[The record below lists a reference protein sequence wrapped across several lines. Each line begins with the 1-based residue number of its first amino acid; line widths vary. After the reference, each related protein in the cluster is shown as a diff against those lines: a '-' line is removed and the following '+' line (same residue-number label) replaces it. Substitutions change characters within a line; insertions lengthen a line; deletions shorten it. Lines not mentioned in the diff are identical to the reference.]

1 MTSTR
6 RGARVA
12 AFLTLA
18 ALAAALLAP
27 AVAAQESPPA
37 RMVEGRL
44 VNGTAGGPVPA
55 GATVVLHEESASR
68 HEHREAVTDAD
79 GGFRFEGIVVE
90 PDTVY
95 GVSVTYG
102 EAVYGVDL
110 DLSVQPE
117 PVVLT
122 VYEPVR
128 DDSFLKVPTASVLF
142 AQVDKATQT
151 LWALEIVSITNDTD
165 RTYVPGP
172 EPMQILRFGLPSG
185 AEGLTVDTRL
195 LQPSVI
201 QVDRGFGLFASVPP
215 GEHEVMYAYRF
226 PYSGPEV
233 EFSRIFRY
241 GAERL
246 RVLAPRDV
254 ADLSA
259 GALGR
264 SETVVIGEQDYNI
277 LSMADVGRGDPV
289 SVTLRNLPTS
299 SFVDGARRRVEE
311 LPWQLAAPALLAVLL
326 GGVIVVALRRRGQ
339 EASVDAVPGKAS
351 VVRTEYE
358 ELLLALVSLE
368 RRFED
373 GEIGGADYDRRR
385 AALAARLAAA
395 SRRRGAES

>member
-1 MTSTR
+1 M
-6 RGARVA
+6 
-12 AFLTLA
+12 
-18 ALAAALLAP
+18 
-27 AVAAQESPPA
+27 
-37 RMVEGRL
+37 
-44 VNGTAGGPVPA
+44 
-55 GATVVLHEESASR
+55 VLHEENASR
-68 HEHREAVTDAD
+68 HEHRDAVTDAD

-117 PVVLT
+117 PVTLT

-128 DDSFLKVPTASVLF
+128 DDSFLNVLAASVLF
-142 AQVDKATQT
+142 AQADKATQT

-226 PYSGPEV
+226 PYSGPRSSSPAPSGTAPSGFE
-233 EFSRIFRY
+233 SWR
-241 GAERL
+241 
-246 RVLAPRDV
+246 RVTWRTSP
-254 ADLSA
+254 A

-264 SETVVIGEQDYNI
+264 SETVVIGEQDYNV
-277 LSMADVGRGDPV
+277 LSMVDVGRGDPV
-289 SVTLRNLPTS
+289 SVTLRNLPMS
-299 SFVDGARRRVEE
+299 SFVDGARRRVEK

-326 GGVIVVALRRRGQ
+326 GGVIVVALRRRGR
-339 EASVDAVPGKAS
+339 ERSVDAVPGQAS
-351 VVRTEYE
+351 VVQTEYE
-358 ELLLALVSLE
+358 KLLLTLVSLE

-373 GEIGGADYDRRR
+373 GEIGDADYDRRR

-395 SRRRGAES
+395 SRRRGAKS

>member
-1 MTSTR
+1 MRPTG
-6 RGARVA
+6 RGVSVA
-12 AFLTLA
+12 LCLTLA
-18 ALAAALLAP
+18 ALAAALLSP
-27 AVAAQESPPA
+27 SVGAQESPPA
-37 RMVEGRL
+37 RTVEGRL

-55 GATVVLHEESASR
+55 GATVVLHEESATR

-142 AQVDKATQT
+142 AQVDEVTQT

-172 EPMQILRFGLPSG
+172 QPMQLLRFGLPAD

-226 PYSGPEV
+226 PYSGSEV
-233 EFSRIFRY
+233 EFSRVFRY

-254 ADLSA
+254 ADLYA
-259 GALGR
+259 GGLAL
-264 SETVVIGEQDYNI
+264 SETVAIGEQDYHV
-277 LSMADVGRGDPV
+277 LSMADVGRDARV
-289 SVTLRNLPTS
+289 SVTLRNLPAP
-299 SFVDGARRRVEE
+299 SFVDRARRRVEG
-311 LPWQLAAPALLAVLL
+311 LPWQLVAPGLLAVLL
-326 GGVIVVALRRRGQ
+326 GGIIVVALRRRGPGAPE
-339 EASVDAVPGKAS
+339 EAAPGTVSAS
-351 VVRTEYE
+351 LDEYE
-358 ELLLALVSLE
+358 QLLLALVTLE
-368 RRFED
+368 RRFD
-373 GEIGGADYDRRR
+373 GGEIDDADYDRRR

-395 SRRRGAES
+395 SKRRAAES

>member
-1 MTSTR
+1 MTSTP
-6 RGARVA
+6 RGVRVA
-12 AFLTLA
+12 ACLTLA
-18 ALAAALLAP
+18 ALAALLAP
-27 AVAAQESPPA
+27 AVVAQESPPA
-37 RMVEGRL
+37 RTVEGRL

-55 GATVVLHEESASR
+55 GATVVLHEESATR

-117 PVVLT
+117 PVELT

-128 DDSFLKVPTASVLF
+128 DDSFLEVPTASVLF

-172 EPMQILRFGLPSG
+172 EPMQILRFGLPAG

-226 PYSGPEV
+226 PYSGSEV
-233 EFSRIFRY
+233 EFSRSFRY

-254 ADLSA
+254 ADLYA
-259 GALGR
+259 GALGS
-264 SETVVIGEQDYNI
+264 SETVVIGEQHYNV
-277 LSMADVGRGDPV
+277 LSMAGVARDDRV

-299 SFVDGARRRVEE
+299 SFVDGARRRVED

-326 GGVIVVALRRRGQ
+326 GGVIVVALRRRDRRAPADAAP
-339 EASVDAVPGKAS
+339 EAVPPS
-351 VVRTEYE
+351 RTEYE
-358 ELLLALVSLE
+358 ELLLTLVSLE

-373 GEIGGADYDRRR
+373 GEIGDADYDRRR

>member
-27 AVAAQESPPA
+27 AVAAQDTPPA

-44 VNGTAGGPVPA
+44 VNGTDGGPVPA

-68 HEHREAVTDAD
+68 HEHREAVTDTD

-110 DLSVQPE
+110 DLSVQPD
-117 PVVLT
+117 PVMLT

-259 GALGR
+259 GALG
-264 SETVVIGEQDYNI
+264 SETVVIGEQDYNV

-289 SVTLRNLPTS
+289 SVTLRNLPMS

-311 LPWQLAAPALLAVLL
+311 FPWQLAAPALLAVLL
-326 GGVIVVALRRRGQ
+326 GGVIVVALRRRGR
-339 EASVDAVPGKAS
+339 EASIDAVPGKAS

-373 GEIGGADYDRRR
+373 GEIGDADYDRRR
-385 AALAARLAAA
+385 GALAARLAAA

>member
-6 RGARVA
+6 RVA
-12 AFLTLA
+12 TVSACLTLV
-18 ALAAALLAP
+18 ALAAVVLAP
-27 AVAAQESPPA
+27 AVVSQESPQT
-37 RMVEGRL
+37 RTVEGRL

-55 GATVVLHEESASR
+55 GATVVFHEEGASR
-68 HEHREAVTDAD
+68 HEHREAVTDVEGA
-79 GGFRFEGIVVE
+79 FRFEGIVFD

-102 EAVYGVDL
+102 GAVYGVDL
-110 DLSVQPE
+110 DLSAQPE
-117 PVVLT
+117 PVTLT

-142 AQVDKATQT
+142 AQADRATQT

-172 EPMQILRFGLPSG
+172 APMQILRFGLPAG

-226 PYSGPEV
+226 PYSGSEV
-233 EFSRIFRY
+233 EFSRPFRY

-254 ADLSA
+254 ADLY
-259 GALGR
+259 GGGLAL
-264 SETVVIGEQDYNI
+264 SETVVIGEQDYHV
-277 LSMADVGRGDPV
+277 LSMADVGRGELV

-299 SFVDGARRRVEE
+299 SFVDGARRRVEG
-311 LPWQLAAPALLAVLL
+311 LPWQLAAPAFLALLL
-326 GGVIVVALRRRGQ
+326 GGVIVVAVRRRGPG
-339 EASVDAVPGKAS
+339 APAGATPGTVPAARG
-351 VVRTEYE
+351 EYE

-373 GEIGGADYDRRR
+373 GEIGDADYDRRR

-395 SRRRGAES
+395 SKRRAAES